1 MEHDGGVIARHAAG
15 NLLGLGDGG
24 AAACDVI
31 ESVPGPMIL
40 GCLLKPKGSLAAFL
54 IREVPQH
61 GKGAYRPVP
70 DAQRCDG
77 DTGFYAPDIQQPGLT
92 GCPGVK
98 GQFREHL
105 CCGAPQGIHPPD
117 SQQPLSGLVNQV
129 HLTVLVCADDALIQG
144 VQDHLQLI
152 LHGEVIGRNSLQR
165 VIHIRQGQGIT
176 GKFFAFQKESVPQLQ
191 GNLTD
196 SIGSGEPGTQVHRLN
211 TRRHQI
217 YLAGGKS
224 QLRLW
229 HGFHFWGI
237 GQQLDALE
245 PNVIELGDAL
255 HGHVSVLIHQ

>member
-1 MEHDGGVIARHAAG
+1 M
-15 NLLGLGDGG
+15 
-24 AAACDVI
+24 
-31 ESVPGPMIL
+31 
-40 GCLLKPKGSLAAFL
+40 
-54 IREVPQH
+54 
-61 GKGAYRPVP
+61 
-70 DAQRCDG
+70 
-77 DTGFYAPDIQQPGLT
+77 
-92 GCPGVK
+92 
-98 GQFREHL
+98 
-105 CCGAPQGIHPPD
+105 
-117 SQQPLSGLVNQV
+117 
-129 HLTVLVCADDALIQG
+129 
-144 VQDHLQLI
+144 
-152 LHGEVIGRNSLQR
+152 QR